1 MDILELKEKFKELVE
16 ILGTAKMDHRIVVDC
31 CLMLFQKGAYLYDR
45 LPEIE
50 QCLASFPSTTSADV
64 VKKFNIIQCILSVG
78 RTEVYRASNF
88 IPANLA
94 AQGEETTTKT
104 ICFAWVNLHDIEVD
118 TPSNVAIKNVLRDK
132 ICQIYDDFVQPYQV
146 LEQLSKRKV

>member
-1 MDILELKEKFKELVE
+1 MEILELKEKFKELVE
-16 ILGTAKMDHRIVVDC
+16 ILGTAKMDRGIIVDC
-31 CLMLFQKGAYLYDR
+31 CLILFQKGAHLYDR

-94 AQGEETTTKT
+94 AQGEETTKET

-132 ICQIYDDFVQPYQV
+132 ICQIYEDFVQPYQV